1 MSASGVV
8 SRSLVFSTYRR
19 LLRLQ
24 RRLPHEMQAVGT
36 EFIRQEFKR
45 HKGASKE
52 HAVKFIEEWKVH
64 S

>member
-1 MSASGVV
+1 
-8 SRSLVFSTYRR
+8 
-19 LLRLQ
+19 
-24 RRLPHEMQAVGT
+24 MQAVGT